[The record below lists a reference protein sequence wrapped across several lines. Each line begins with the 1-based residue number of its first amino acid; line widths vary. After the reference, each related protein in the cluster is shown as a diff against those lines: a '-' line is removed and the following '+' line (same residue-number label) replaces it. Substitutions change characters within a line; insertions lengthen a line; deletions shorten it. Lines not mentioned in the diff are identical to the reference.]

1 MGIPGRMSSEQLTD
15 EPGAR
20 GLGGSEPER
29 RVRDDVQCPWDDMPT
44 REQVSRRGGM
54 RTMDRALGVLAPA
67 DQGEGE
73 GSAQGP
79 GEEPPG
85 SSEGG
90 GPHWVL
96 SGWG

>member
-1 MGIPGRMSSEQLTD
+1 MSL
-15 EPGAR
+15 
-20 GLGGSEPER
+20 GLGGWGGSEPER

-90 GPHWVL
+90 GQ
-96 SGWG
+96 WGRKEQALTGF

>member
-1 MGIPGRMSSEQLTD
+1 
-15 EPGAR
+15 
-20 GLGGSEPER
+20 
-29 RVRDDVQCPWDDMPT
+29 
-44 REQVSRRGGM
+44 
-54 RTMDRALGVLAPA
+54 MDRALGVLAPA

-90 GPHWVL
+90 GQ
-96 SGWG
+96 WGRKEQALTGF